1 MWRANTSFNRKYAF
15 RYLSTDE
22 LKQFIKVVEERF
34 NVCAFG
40 YSLKSV
46 RPDKFK
52 KQNHNFAVDEVFTA
66 ISDYPDYVRVYDIQ
80 FCSENIKGDALSK
93 HVTLGIDV
101 VCRSK
106 FGNNDENERVISLS
120 GLNCAER
127 DFNYFCSACDEV
139 LDLSIYL
146 PPGKDIHDLL
156 LAGFLSSDYLSSDIK
171 TLISGAVTT
180 GQYDLA
186 IKALAGVVESC
197 LRDKLLDLGVAEAET
212 KAGTELA
219 KIAYHESSGQLMPP
233 WPKATESAQGCHL
246 MFNGFFQW
254 IRNGFHHHST
264 VLETKEGVLELIQ
277 LCNSLVKIVE
287 LSTKR

>member
-1 MWRANTSFNRKYAF
+1 MWRDHTSHNRKYAF
-15 RYLSTDE
+15 RYLSIDE
-22 LKQFIKVVEERF
+22 LKQFIQVVEERF
-34 NVCAFG
+34 NVHAFG
-40 YSLKSV
+40 FTLKSV

-52 KQNHNFAVDEVFTA
+52 RQDHNFAVDEIFTA
-66 ISDYPDYVRVYDIQ
+66 INDYPENVRVYDIE
-80 FCSENIKGDALSK
+80 FCSKNIKGDALSK
-93 HVTLGIDV
+93 HVTLGIHV

-106 FGNNDENERVISLS
+106 FGNNDENERAISLS
-120 GLNCAER
+120 GLNCSEM

-139 LDLSIYL
+139 LDLSGYL
-146 PPGKDIHDLL
+146 PPGKEIHDLL
-156 LAGFLSSDYLSSDIK
+156 LTGILGSDYLLSDIK
-171 TLISGAVTT
+171 TLIFGAVTT

-197 LRDKLLDLGVAEAET
+197 LRDKLLDLGVDAAET

-219 KIAYHESSGQLMPP
+219 NIAYHKSAGRLVPP